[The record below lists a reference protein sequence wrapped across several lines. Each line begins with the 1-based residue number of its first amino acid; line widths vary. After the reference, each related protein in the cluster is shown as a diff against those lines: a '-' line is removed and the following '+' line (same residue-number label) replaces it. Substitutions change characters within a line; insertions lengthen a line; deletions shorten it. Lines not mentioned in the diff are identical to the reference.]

1 MTSLFDD
8 VELATMSEGFRL
20 QNDIPMWTR
29 RERLKYER
37 ESLGLYVSGHP
48 LEEYQDT
55 IMIHTQ
61 GPITRLMEKAT
72 SGSLRDRDIVSVA
85 GMINLVQTKTN
96 NKQEPWAILTLEDL
110 TGKWRFY
117 SSLPISIAK
126 PVNALDPTICIA
138 ISP

>member
-85 GMINLVQTKTN
+85 GMINLVQNEDQQQTRALGHFDPRRPHREN
-96 NKQEPWAILTLEDL
+96 GDSTL
-110 TGKWRFY
+110 
-117 SSLPISIAK
+117 
-126 PVNALDPTICIA
+126 PVLF
-138 ISP
+138 